1 MSFAVNEEMTVEQ
14 PAEEEEED
22 VDVGASLEFGKK
34 KKKKKSIKFAD
45 DVKEGNDDD
54 MGMDDLNLVR
64 GNESCLSIH
73 PLAACP
79 LL

>member
-1 MSFAVNEEMTVEQ
+1 VSFAVNEEVTVEQ

-45 DVKEGNDDD
+45 DVKEGNDDG

-64 GNESCLSIH
+64 GIESCLSKH
-73 PLAACP
+73 PLAAFP

>member
-1 MSFAVNEEMTVEQ
+1 MEE
-14 PAEEEEED
+14 PAEEEED

-64 GNESCLSIH
+64 GDESCIYICW
-73 PLAACP
+73 AALT